1 MLSLSCYAFLLFDNL
16 KFWLFYHTRTFVR
29 TYIYACILIFSYQ
42 TSSYELYF
50 IPLLSIIHSEKKK
63 IETFFNSIQIIIWHT
78 QFNIKKKNYDCYHVH
93 IDVFISCFLV
103 VETCIHMYVHT
114 YLSYVLRMVNIW
126 FYFQPFNYR
135 SRQSTTFRYNK

>member
-1 MLSLSCYAFLLFDNL
+1 MPFFYLTTWSFDYFIIHVRSYVHTYMHAYSFFLIRQVHMNYTSYLFWVLFTRKKKKLKHFSIAFKLLFD
-16 KFWLFYHTRTFVR
+16 
-29 TYIYACILIFSYQ
+29 
-42 TSSYELYF
+42 
-50 IPLLSIIHSEKKK
+50 IH
-63 IETFFNSIQIIIWHT
+63 NSIL
-78 QFNIKKKNYDCYHVH
+78 KKKNYDCYHVH

-103 VETCIHMYVHT
+103 VETCMHMYVHT